1 MVGMK
6 TAARFAALV
15 AAAPWLALS
24 TGCESTNIAPIAGTN
39 TVLEQDE
46 QRLWLRAGEEQAA
59 IERSGLLLDAPAL
72 DAYLNGIVE
81 RLHADPLP
89 GGARFRVRVLVDP
102 TLNAFAM
109 PTGALYIHT
118 GLLAH
123 MENEAQLATV
133 LAHELTHTTHRHAVK
148 GFRSVK
154 NKSAF
159 YATLVIGTSGL
170 GSLIGGIGALAAVS
184 GYSQDLEREADRIGF
199 NHLVAAGYDPREST
213 KVFRAILAEA
223 KRTKLKEP
231 FFFGSHP
238 RLQERIDNFTEFV
251 AALPSAKLQGRIETD
266 AFNAAVD
273 PALARNIAAD
283 LQAGDFDGA
292 RDGAQR
298 YLSRHPDTPAIEFLV
313 AESHRKRNEA
323 AATAIAREL
332 YVKLIARH
340 PGFPDAHRSLGLVL
354 MKDGKKTE
362 AAAAFRRYLEL
373 NPQAPDR
380 AYVEAFIS
388 QCEAKS

>member
-1 MVGMK
+1 MVRMK
-6 TAARFAALV
+6 TVARFAAV
-15 AAAPWLALS
+15 AATPWLVFL
-24 TGCESTNIAPIAGTN
+24 TGCESTNIAPIAGAN
-39 TVLEQDE
+39 TTLEQDE
-46 QRLWLRAGEEQAA
+46 QRLWLRASEEQTA
-59 IERSGLLLDAPAL
+59 IERSGLRLDAPEL

-81 RLHADPLP
+81 RLHPDPLP
-89 GGARFRVRVLVDP
+89 GGGRFQVRVLVDP

-109 PTGALYIHT
+109 PTGAIYIHT
-118 GLLAH
+118 GLLARI
-123 MENEAQLATV
+123 ENEAQLATV

-159 YATLVIGTSGL
+159 YATFVIGTNGL
-170 GSLIGGIGALAAVS
+170 GSLIGGIGTLAAVS
-184 GYSQDLEREADRIGF
+184 GYSQELEREADRIGF
-199 NHLVAAGYDPREST
+199 NHLLAAGYDPRESP

-223 KRTKLKEP
+223 KRTKIKEP

-251 AALPSAKLQGRIETD
+251 AALPPAKLQGRMEAD
-266 AFNAAVD
+266 AFNAAID
-273 PALARNIAAD
+273 PALARNVAAD

-298 YLSRHPDTPAIEFLV
+298 YLARHPDSPAIEFLL
-313 AESHRKRNEA
+313 AESHRKRNEP
-323 AATAIAREL
+323 AATTTAREL
-332 YVKLIARH
+332 YGKVIERH
-340 PGFPDAHRSLGLVL
+340 PDFPDAHRSLGLIL
-354 MKDGKKTE
+354 LKSGQKPE